1 MYPSGKKIRQS
12 RKTVAGIAGATTAAL
27 ILAGCG
33 GDSGGD
39 SADGGLDKVSVQLD
53 FQLRG
58 NHGMFY
64 VADELGYFEDEG
76 IDVEDIKTGTGSP
89 DALRI
94 VGTGRADFGFGD
106 LPSLVT
112 ARSQDVPVTTLA
124 AVNQTS
130 PLAMCT
136 VKDENRLES
145 IDDLEGMTVG
155 IHAAGS
161 TFIFYQAL
169 LAANGLE
176 RGDLK
181 EVSVTP
187 PYENYLIQ
195 GKVDTVPCYI
205 DAEVPLLEEAAGGPG
220 SLDVLL
226 GSDHGYEGYGSGLF
240 TSDDMVENNPDLVQ
254 RFTNAFLKAFD
265 YVAKNPDK
273 TAEILADSSPELR
286 DQADL
291 FEQQLQADIDHTFTS
306 DVTEKQGLG
315 AMDPQVWQ
323 ATIDTLADQD
333 VLKGDTPEVKD
344 VYQEKFVEKAAK
356 SGAASGS
363 GDGAGDDA
371 DN

>member
-1 MYPSGKKIRQS
+1 MFPSGKKLRQS
-12 RKTVAGIAGATTAAL
+12 RKTAAGIAGATTAAL

-33 GDSGGD
+33 GDSGDD
-39 SADGGLDKVSVQLD
+39 SGDGGLDRVSVQLD
-53 FQLRG
+53 YQVRG

-106 LPSLVT
+106 LPSLIT
-112 ARSQDVPVTTLA
+112 ARSQDVPVTALA

-136 VKDENRLES
+136 VKDENRLRS
-145 IDDLEGMTVG
+145 IDDLKGMTAG

-169 LAANGLE
+169 LAANGMD
-176 RGDLK
+176 RDDLK

-205 DAEVPLLEEAAGGPG
+205 DAEVPQLEDAAGGPG

-226 GSDHGYEGYGSGLF
+226 GSEHGYEGYGSGLF
-240 TSDDMVENNPDLVQ
+240 TSDEMVEDDPGLVQ
-254 RFTNAFLKAFD
+254 RFTNAYLKAFD
-265 YVAKNPDK
+265 YVQQNPEK
-273 TAEILADSSPELR
+273 TAEILAGSSPELR
-286 DQADL
+286 DKADL
-291 FEQQLQADIDHTFTS
+291 FERQLQADIDHTFTS
-306 DVTEKQGLG
+306 DVTDEHGLG
-315 AMDPQVWQ
+315 AMDRQVWQ
-323 ATIDTLADQD
+323 ATIDTLDHQD
-333 VLKGDTPEVKD
+333 VLGGGAPDVQD
-344 VYQEKFVEKAAK
+344 VYEEKFVEKAAQAGAG
-356 SGAASGS
+356 SGAGN
-363 GDGAGDDA
+363 DAG
-371 DN
+371 N

>member
-1 MYPSGKKIRQS
+1 MFPSGKKIRQS

-27 ILAGCG
+27 LLAGCG
-33 GDSGGD
+33 GDSGDD
-39 SADGGLDKVSVQLD
+39 SSAGGLDKVTVQLD
-53 FQLRG
+53 YQLRG

-64 VADELGYFEDEG
+64 VADKLGYFEDEG
-76 IDVEDIKTGTGSP
+76 IDVESIKTGTGSP

-136 VKDENRLES
+136 VKDKNKLTS
-145 IDDLEGMTVG
+145 IDDLKGMTAG

-161 TFIFYQAL
+161 TFLFYQAL
-169 LAANGLE
+169 LADNGLS
-176 RGDLK
+176 RDDLK

-205 DAEVPLLEEAAGGPG
+205 DAEVPQLEDAAGGEG

-226 GSDHGYEGYGSGLF
+226 GSEHGYEGYGSGLF
-240 TSDDMVENNPDLVQ
+240 TSDNMVEDEPDVVQ
-254 RFTNAFLKAFD
+254 RFTNAYVKAFD
-265 YVAKNPDK
+265 YVMKNPDK
-273 TAEILADSSPELR
+273 TAQILAESSPENR
-286 DQADL
+286 DKAEL
-291 FEQQLQADIDHTFTS
+291 FERQIQADIDHTFTS
-306 DVTEKQGLG
+306 DVTEKHGLG
-315 AMDPQVWQ
+315 AMDKQVWQ

-333 VLKGDTPEVKD
+333 VLKGGMPSVAD
-344 VYQEKFVEKAAK
+344 VHQEKFVEKAAK
-356 SGAASGS
+356 AGAGSGAGN
-363 GDGAGDDA
+363 DAG
-371 DN
+371 N